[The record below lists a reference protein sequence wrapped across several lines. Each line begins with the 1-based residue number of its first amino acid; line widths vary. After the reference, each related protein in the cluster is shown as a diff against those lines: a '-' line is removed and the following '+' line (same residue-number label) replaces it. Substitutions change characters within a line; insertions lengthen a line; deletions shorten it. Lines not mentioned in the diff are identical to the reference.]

1 MNTLYV
7 WSIIGERFIFKLKEH
22 AHMRSCNVLHLLMCY
37 TKHFSFF
44 DCAGSLQDLL
54 AVTAACR
61 TFGCGMWDIVLQ
73 LGAPGWAPALG
84 TQSLSPWTTS
94 VSLVAQSCPTLC
106 NPMDCSPP
114 GSSVHGISQAR
125 ILEWVAIPF
134 FRGYSWPR
142 DQTCVSFIAGGFFTS
157 APPGET
163 LKMLCTTSHYLQGR
177 QETGSVGT

>member
-1 MNTLYV
+1 MYCI
-7 WSIIGERFIFKLKEH
+7 S
-22 AHMRSCNVLHLLMCY
+22 SCY

-106 NPMDCSPP
+106 DPMDCSPP
-114 GSSVHGISQAR
+114 GSSVCGILQAR
-125 ILEWVAIPF
+125 ILEWVAMPSS
-134 FRGYSWPR
+134 RGSSQPSNR
-142 DQTCVSFIAGGFFTS
+142 TRVSCIACRFFTS
-157 APPGET
+157 
-163 LKMLCTTSHYLQGR
+163 
-177 QETGSVGT
+177 